1 MMNPQGQAQRLAT
14 DSRAQLATAC
24 RMIIDELASSTA
36 QSDAFAQ
43 ARDLV
48 QQAVSILAESDH
60 GRSYD
65 GGEGSLADYQEHMF
79 IDHSPL
85 VGPLNPLAAPI
96 HIRFD
101 GASNDM
107 TVVGEVTFGA
117 AYEGPPGCVH
127 GGFIAA
133 GFDEVLGIAQG
144 MSGSPGMTGRLT
156 VNYRS
161 PSPLLQ
167 PLRFIGRIDHIE
179 GRKIF
184 TRGELRTAT
193 DDRLCAEAEGLFI
206 SMQPEFFQRMVTE
219 RSEASPTAGWASE
232 TVP

>member
-1 MMNPQGQAQRLAT
+1 MRMTDGQADRLAG
-14 DSRAQLATAC
+14 DSRAELATAC

-36 QSDAFAQ
+36 RSEAFAN

-48 QQAVSILAESDH
+48 QDAVAILAAADH
-60 GRSYD
+60 GRAYD

-96 HIRFD
+96 AISFD
-101 GASNDM
+101 G
-107 TVVGEVTFGA
+107 TVVLGEVTFGA

-133 GFDEVLGIAQG
+133 GFDEVLGITQG
-144 MSGSPGMTGRLT
+144 MSGSPGMTARLI
-156 VNYRS
+156 VQYRS

-167 PLRFIGRIDHIE
+167 PLRFTGSIDHID

-184 TRGELRTAT
+184 TKGELRAVA
-193 DDRLCAEAEGLFI
+193 DDRLCAEAEALFI
-206 SMQPEFFQRMVTE
+206 SMNPEFFQRMVSERTE
-219 RSEASPTAGWASE
+219 P
-232 TVP
+232 

>member
-1 MMNPQGQAQRLAT
+1 MSMMSPEGQAARLAG
-14 DSRAQLATAC
+14 DSRAELASAC
-24 RMIIDELASSTA
+24 RKIIDELASSTA
-36 QSDAFAQ
+36 QSNAFAH

-48 QQAVSILAESDH
+48 EEAVAILAAADH
-60 GRSYD
+60 GRAYD

-96 HIRFD
+96 EISFEVD
-101 GASNDM
+101 SVIGD
-107 TVVGEVTFGA
+107 VTFGA

-144 MSGSPGMTGRLT
+144 MSGRPGMTARLT
-156 VNYRS
+156 VQYRS

-167 PLRFIGRIDHIE
+167 PLRFIGGIDHID

-184 TRGELRTAT
+184 TKGELRTLV

-206 SMQPEFFQRMVTE
+206 SMNPEFFQRMVSE
-219 RSEASPTAGWASE
+219 RVE
-232 TVP
+232 T

>member
-1 MMNPQGQAQRLAT
+1 MTDGQADRLAG
-14 DSRAQLATAC
+14 DSRAELATAC

-36 QSDAFAQ
+36 QSEAFAK

-48 QQAVSILAESDH
+48 QDAVAILAAADH
-60 GRSYD
+60 GRAYD
-65 GGEGSLADYQEHMF
+65 GGEGSLADYQEHIF

-96 HIRFD
+96 AISFD
-101 GASNDM
+101 EM
-107 TVVGEVTFGA
+107 TVIGEVTFGA

-133 GFDEVLGIAQG
+133 GFDEVLGITQS
-144 MSGSPGMTGRLT
+144 MSGSPGMTARLT
-156 VNYRS
+156 VQYRS

-167 PLRFIGRIDHIE
+167 PLRFTGGIDHID

-184 TRGELRTAT
+184 TKGQLRTVA
-193 DDRLCAEAEGLFI
+193 DDRLCAEAEALFI
-206 SMQPEFFQRMVTE
+206 SMKPEFFQRMVSERTE
-219 RSEASPTAGWASE
+219 P
-232 TVP
+232 

>member
-1 MMNPQGQAQRLAT
+1 MTMTDGQAERLAG
-14 DSRAQLATAC
+14 DSRAELATAC

-36 QSDAFAQ
+36 QSEAFAQ

-48 QQAVSILAESDH
+48 QDAVAILAAADH
-60 GRSYD
+60 GRAYD

-96 HIRFD
+96 AISFGD
-101 GASNDM
+101 NS
-107 TVVGEVTFGA
+107 VIGEVTFGA

-144 MSGSPGMTGRLT
+144 MSGKPGMTARLT

-167 PLRFIGRIDHIE
+167 PLRFVGGIDHID

-184 TRGELRTAT
+184 TKGELRTV
-193 DDRLCAEAEGLFI
+193 DEGRLCAEAEGLFI
-206 SMQPEFFQRMVTE
+206 SMNPEFFQRMVSDRTE
-219 RSEASPTAGWASE
+219 P
-232 TVP
+232 

>member
-1 MMNPQGQAQRLAT
+1 MSMMSSEGQAERLAG
-14 DSRAQLATAC
+14 DSRAELATAC
-24 RMIIDELASSTA
+24 RRIIDELASSTA
-36 QSDAFAQ
+36 QSEAFAQ

-48 QQAVSILAESDH
+48 EEAVAILAAADH
-60 GRSYD
+60 GRAYD

-96 HIRFD
+96 GISFED
-101 GASNDM
+101 NS
-107 TVVGEVTFGA
+107 VVGDVTFGA

-144 MSGSPGMTGRLT
+144 MSGRPGMTARLT
-156 VNYRS
+156 VQYRS

-167 PLRFIGRIDHIE
+167 PLRFVGGIDHID

-184 TRGELRTAT
+184 TKGELRTVS

-206 SMQPEFFQRMVTE
+206 SMNPEFFQRMVSDRVE
-219 RSEASPTAGWASE
+219 P
-232 TVP
+232 